1 MAFAPVKLSRTQPAR
16 KRSLFGTNAPNY
28 QDFSTPPDGDF
39 ARYVEGLMA
48 WGEQEQERLR
58 LKALGDK
65 SRSTTDIQWGRTAT
79 GTASASSAVRSAA
92 SATIAAQPGSTET
105 PMEHFKRKAQD
116 QVTKLQ
122 QQALQS
128 RQASASKSA
137 PPTMTQGAGGASVPV
152 AKVAKGLPMVL
163 VFAAFVAAGI
173 FAPALLPMVIIGWVV
188 FNVIRAVRAG
198 SSKS

>member
-1 MAFAPVKLSRTQPAR
+1 MKLARTQPAR
-16 KRSLFGTNAPNY
+16 KRSLFGSNAPNY

-65 SRSTTDIQWGRTAT
+65 SRSSATDIQWGRAAT
-79 GTASASSAVRSAA
+79 GTPSASIAVRSATA
-92 SATIAAQPGSTET
+92 AAIAAQPGSTET
-105 PMEHFKRKAQD
+105 PMERFKRKAQD

-122 QQALQS
+122 QQALQAGQTS
-128 RQASASKSA
+128 ASSSVPKTMQHGASSASA
-137 PPTMTQGAGGASVPV
+137 PV
-152 AKVAKGLPMVL
+152 AKVSKGLPVVL
-163 VFAAFVAAGI
+163 VFAAFVVAGV
-173 FAPALLPMVIIGWVV
+173 FAPALVPVVIIGWVA